1 MGRLTRALSWT
12 PVLAAVLSVGLGGG
26 LGCAAE
32 VASGPSPTRRD
43 SGPVRVAPTALRVAV
58 LSDLNGGYGARTY
71 GAAVHAAVDRLVEAH
86 PDLVLST
93 GDMVAGQ
100 RGGLDYDGM
109 WTSFHAAVSD
119 RLAADGIPFA
129 VTPGNHDASGYPSF
143 THERSI
149 YVAEWERRRPDVA
162 LVDDSHYPLRY
173 SFTAGPAFFVS
184 LDATTIGPLAPE
196 QMEWLDEQLGAAP
209 QPVKI
214 VFGHVP
220 LHPFTEGRA
229 GETIGDPAL
238 EAMLARHGVALFVS
252 GHHHAYYP
260 GRRGALRLVST
271 ACLGGGPRP
280 LLGTHARSERSLLT
294 FEVRADGIHEL
305 DAWAGE
311 AFDRPIDRATLPEH
325 VGVGARRIER
335 DDLGEPFRISLR

>member
-1 MGRLTRALSWT
+1 MGRLARALS
-12 PVLAAVLSVGLGGG
+12 VAVALAAGLAGAI
-26 LGCAAE
+26 GCAAE
-32 VASGPSPTRRD
+32 VPSTPPQTRRD
-43 SGPVRVAPTALRVAV
+43 SGTLAATPSGLRVAV
-58 LSDLNGGYGARTY
+58 LSDMNGGYGAQTY
-71 GAAVHAAVDRLVEAH
+71 GAAVHGAVDRLVEAH

-100 RGGLDYDGM
+100 RAGLDYGGM

-119 RLAADGIPFA
+119 RLRAEGIPFA
-129 VTPGNHDASGYPSF
+129 VTPGNHDASGYRSF
-143 THERSI
+143 SHERSVF
-149 YVAEWERRRPDVA
+149 VAEWEGRRPNVA

-184 LDATTIGPLAPE
+184 LDATTIGPLDPE
-196 QMEWLDEQLGAAP
+196 QMEWLDAQLAAAP
-209 QPVKI
+209 QAVKI

-229 GETIGDPAL
+229 GETIGDPRL
-238 EAMLARHGVALFVS
+238 EEMLLRHGVALFVS

-280 LLGTHARSERSLLT
+280 LLGTHERSERSLLT
-294 FEVRADGIHEL
+294 FEVREDGIHDL

-311 AFDRPIDRATLPEH
+311 SFDRPIDRATLPEH
-325 VGVGARRIER
+325 VGLGRRRIER